1 MPVLQPYLVFNGNCE
16 EAFNFYKS
24 VFGGEFG
31 MISRFS
37 DIPPEIA
44 HPEAEKNKIIHIS
57 LPIGKSSVLMGSDS
71 PEVYGTIKSGD
82 SMSIFVETDSASQA
96 DSYFQ
101 GLAEGGKINM
111 PMADTFWG
119 SWFGMLT
126 DKYGINWM
134 ISFQKAEN
142 Q

>member
-37 DIPPEIA
+37 DIPAEFA
-44 HPEAEKNKIIHIS
+44 HPEAEKDKIIHIS
-57 LPIGKSSVLMGSDS
+57 LAIGKSSVLMGSDS
-71 PEVYGTIKSGD
+71 PEAYGTMKNGD
-82 SMSIFVETDSASQA
+82 TMSVFIETDSASQA
-96 DSYFQ
+96 DSFFA
-101 GLAEGGKINM
+101 GLAEGGRINM

-119 SWFGMLT
+119 SWFGMVT

-134 ISFQKAEN
+134 ISYQKPQN
-142 Q
+142 

>member
-37 DIPPEIA
+37 DIPAEFA
-44 HPEAEKNKIIHIS
+44 HPEAEKDKIIHIS
-57 LPIGKSSVLMGSDS
+57 LPIGNSSVLMGSDS
-71 PEVYGTIKSGD
+71 PASYGTMKSGD
-82 SMSIFVETDSASQA
+82 TMSVFIETDSAEQA
-96 DSYFQ
+96 SSYFA
-101 GLAEGGKINM
+101 GLSEGGRINM
-111 PMADTFWG
+111 PMGDTFWN
-119 SWFGMLT
+119 SWFGMVT

-134 ISFQKAEN
+134 ISYQKS
-142 Q
+142 